1 MREITPECTLDYT
14 VSKIERARQAK
25 ESYNIIIPIMA
36 KFSDWSYTKSLKT
49 AFIETA
55 KNTKYQIPNQFLSHK
70 CTQEPMDLIKR
81 GNE

>member
-25 ESYNIIIPIMA
+25 ESYNTIIPIMA
-36 KFSDWSYTKSLKT
+36 KFSDWSYTKSLKI

-55 KNTKYQIPNQFLSHK
+55 KKHKIPN
-70 CTQEPMDLIKR
+70 TQPIYVSQMYPRAYGSDKTR
-81 GNE
+81 Q